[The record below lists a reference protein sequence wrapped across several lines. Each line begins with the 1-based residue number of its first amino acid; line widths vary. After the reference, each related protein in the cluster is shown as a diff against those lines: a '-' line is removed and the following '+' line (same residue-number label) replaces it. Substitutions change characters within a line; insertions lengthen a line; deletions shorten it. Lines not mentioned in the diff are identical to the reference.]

1 MTTSKTKT
9 WLLFVAILLFCH
21 HSVIFFHQ
29 IRKNVGF
36 CRMARRLQMV
46 FHEQNVHEERE
57 NQHKSMKRTN
67 IRRKKNRLNFDV
79 TVFWSWCES
88 HHLIDPIIE
97 LNWKSHHMN
106 TIEQVVVR
114 VSPNPM
120 GRSGQRAGN
129 WNRRRWWH
137 LRQKWIALINE
148 IIESNRL
155 HAIFTFYMI
164 RSGER
169 KLEKNGKNDV
179 KKEATMAKV
188 VTNELRCWR
197 FEMQGIH
204 SHVPTLLGYP
214 EHFSLARYVRM
225 RNCRTKPVVCADDGR
240 SRLCEADVFT
250 VGTIRY
256 NTWSSHVNINY

>member
-29 IRKNVGF
+29 IRENVGF

-57 NQHKSMKRTN
+57 STQ
-67 IRRKKNRLNFDV
+67 
-79 TVFWSWCES
+79 
-88 HHLIDPIIE
+88 
-97 LNWKSHHMN
+97 
-106 TIEQVVVR
+106 
-114 VSPNPM
+114 
-120 GRSGQRAGN
+120 
-129 WNRRRWWH
+129 
-137 LRQKWIALINE
+137 INE
-148 IIESNRL
+148 ANKHSKKEKSSEFRRDGVLELVRISSFDWPNHWTELKVTSYEHNRTGGGASITKSNGKIWT
-155 HAIFTFYMI
+155 A
-164 RSGER
+164 SGE
-169 KLEKNGKNDV
+169 LESKAVVASAPKVNCLNQWNHRVESIACDIYILHDSIRWEKIGKNGKNDV